1 MYVTVVQKSYNT
13 ENGERV
19 MISKTLDESMA
30 KAKKFEN
37 ITKASKFGDLFKDIY
52 PEKSA
57 EKEFEM
63 LQKISEYVKKEEEP
77 SFEDAEVLEYI
88 TENPDEIAPI
98 FDFNSSV
105 STGLPFFKSI
115 DYKLSEVFGV

>member
-1 MYVTVVQKSYNT
+1 
-13 ENGERV
+13 
-19 MISKTLDESMA
+19 MILKTLDESMA
-30 KAKKFEN
+30 KAKKYEN

-63 LQKISEYVKKEEEP
+63 LQKISGYVKKEEEP
-77 SFEDAEVLEYI
+77 SIEDAEILEYI

-98 FDFNSSV
+98 FDFKGSV

>member
-1 MYVTVVQKSYNT
+1 
-13 ENGERV
+13 

-30 KAKKFEN
+30 KAMEFEN
-37 ITKASKFGDLFKDIY
+37 LTKASKFGNLFKGAVS
-52 PEKSA
+52 EKSA

-63 LQKISEYVKKEEEP
+63 LQKISDYVKKEEKT
-77 SFEDAEVLEYI
+77 SFEDAEILEYI

-98 FDFNSSV
+98 FDFNSTV

>member
-1 MYVTVVQKSYNT
+1 
-13 ENGERV
+13 
-19 MISKTLDESMA
+19 MISKTLDETME

-37 ITKASKFGDLFKDIY
+37 LTKASKFSSLFKGISV
-52 PEKSA
+52 EKSA

-63 LQKISEYVKKEEEP
+63 LQKISEYVKEDIQTP
-77 SFEDAEVLEYI
+77 SEDAEILEYI
-88 TENPDEIAPI
+88 TENPDEVAPI
-98 FDFNSSV
+98 FDFNGSV